1 MLNDQKSIRAPFL
14 GNPKWDFM
22 TKNWPMNNHGNYIV
36 RLGQV
41 VEWLGEIAEEV
52 GVEVYPG
59 FKLEFIF
66 IYTSWVDNI

>member
-1 MLNDQKSIRAPFL
+1 
-14 GNPKWDFM
+14 
-22 TKNWPMNNHGNYIV
+22 MNNHGNYIV

-59 FKLEFIF
+59 NLTKLTASNRTLFYIKK
-66 IYTSWVDNI
+66 IINHKYTVSIINL